1 MSLLHVILMVG
12 EGGKPNPTMNLV
24 FMLGMI
30 GVMYFFMIRPQMKKA
45 KEQKEFSNSTNVGD
59 TIVTTSGIYGKILKV
74 NEDGTISVE
83 VDRNTIL
90 KMDRS
95 AISMELT
102 LAYRKK
108 SQASDNKAA

>member
-1 MSLLHVILMVG
+1 MNSIDTLLMMG
-12 EGGKPNPTMNLV
+12 EGGKPNPMMNLV
-24 FMLGMI
+24 FMVGMI
-30 GVMYFFMIRPQMKKA
+30 AVMYFFMIRPQMKRA
-45 KEQKEFSNSTNVGD
+45 KEQKEFSNANNVGD
-59 TIVTTSGIYGKILKV
+59 TIITTAGIYGKIVKS

-102 LAYRKK
+102 AAYRKK
-108 SQASDNKAA
+108 AAGEVKA